1 MTQCNTLNIK
11 LSNSQ
16 LNKLKFGIKNCT
28 EVTFKI
34 YSNVFGD
41 SNYKNNFL
49 HNFLITNAQVSRL
62 CKAFANSSSANTE
75 LSKTP
80 LHQIGQSGGFLGR
93 LFRPWQKTG
102 LPLIGNV
109 LKY

>member
-1 MTQCNTLNIK
+1 MHKFQGFVK
-11 LSNSQ
+11 L
-16 LNKLKFGIKNCT
+16 LRTVWWTVNK
-28 EVTFKI
+28 
-34 YSNVFGD
+34 
-41 SNYKNNFL
+41 
-49 HNFLITNAQVSRL
+49 
-62 CKAFANSSSANTE
+62 E

-80 LHQIGQSGGFLGR
+80 LHQIGQSGGFLDR